1 MDIIGWNVDCVNFVF
16 FFNISAPR
24 HVFGAPSFSPVFVN
38 KFPFFLFFFNLDKI
52 SNTTRLL
59 ETINISRML
68 YIFLFLFFSFEK
80 RKILS
85 KKGNVGFAP
94 IKLDDFILLAL
105 NCYAEYFA
113 YEFFDECKIY
123 IQIFFFNQR
132 KGTNILND
140 TFKNN
145 RPFFNSIEI
154 IISRNETSFPLPFQS
169 ILYLRRHAES
179 RIVASSI
186 KLSEKTRHLPRKSSS
201 YKSSSLSL
209 PARKRRKLAIEKN
222 RTNPS
227 PPSPFPFVHVYAN
240 LSTITHRRARPI
252 IQLKGAH
259 ALFSRFGKKQVVD
272 WPPPTRGLSLS
283 IIRRGGRRPWP
294 RELSLWPI
302 SAAMRHCNCAL
313 SRVWPRARENWPSL
327 SETNGRING

>member
-1 MDIIGWNVDCVNFVF
+1 MNFSMNVK
-16 FFNISAPR
+16 S
-24 HVFGAPSFSPVFVN
+24 
-38 KFPFFLFFFNLDKI
+38 
-52 SNTTRLL
+52 
-59 ETINISRML
+59 
-68 YIFLFLFFSFEK
+68 IFRF
-80 RKILS
+80 
-85 KKGNVGFAP
+85 
-94 IKLDDFILLAL
+94 
-105 NCYAEYFA
+105 
-113 YEFFDECKIY
+113 
-123 IQIFFFNQR
+123 FFFNQR

-186 KLSEKTRHLPRKSSS
+186 KPEKTRHLPRKSSS

>member
-1 MDIIGWNVDCVNFVF
+1 M
-16 FFNISAPR
+16 
-24 HVFGAPSFSPVFVN
+24 FGAPSFSPVFVN

-145 RPFFNSIEI
+145 RRFFNSIEI
-154 IISRNETSFPLPFQS
+154 IISRK
-169 ILYLRRHAES
+169 
-179 RIVASSI
+179 V
-186 KLSEKTRHLPRKSSS
+186 
-201 YKSSSLSL
+201 SLSL
-209 PARKRRKLAIEKN
+209 FNQYYIFDATPNQGSSHPRLNSPKKLVTFPVNLQVI
-222 RTNPS
+222 NPHLF
-227 PPSPFPFVHVYAN
+227 PFP
-240 LSTITHRRARPI
+240 
-252 IQLKGAH
+252 
-259 ALFSRFGKKQVVD
+259 
-272 WPPPTRGLSLS
+272 RGN
-283 IIRRGGRRPWP
+283 
-294 RELSLWPI
+294 
-302 SAAMRHCNCAL
+302 A
-313 SRVWPRARENWPSL
+313 ENWPSRRIERIPLPLLL
-327 SETNGRING
+327 SLSSTFTPIYRR